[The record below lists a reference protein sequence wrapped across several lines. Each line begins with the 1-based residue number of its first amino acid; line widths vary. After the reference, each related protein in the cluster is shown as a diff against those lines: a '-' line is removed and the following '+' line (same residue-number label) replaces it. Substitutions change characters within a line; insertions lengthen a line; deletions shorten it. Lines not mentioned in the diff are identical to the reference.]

1 MLLCGQVRHLSSP
14 RLASARSCSI
24 SEHEADHPNG
34 HQYVLPEYFQ
44 AISLDSSRLQPL
56 MKLPIAF
63 ANTCILAV
71 LFGASS
77 AVVIAGVPSGSPIP
91 PEPSAVL
98 MRWVGQYGSED
109 SLLTI
114 YEEHGRLRAD
124 GMKLHRVK
132 LTPRG
137 PTAYSVQTP
146 GSAGN
151 DSSMELSLDHGRP
164 VAIRLDGVR
173 LPRIDVGAQLLE
185 HFRAT
190 RSDALALRTAALQ
203 QRPPIENGPRR
214 PSDLVDL
221 ASDPR
226 IKLDIRYATTNNF
239 MGFAL
244 YESPN
249 AYLQRPAAEAL
260 SRAAQ
265 RLAQD
270 GFGLLVHD
278 AYRPW
283 FVTKMFWDATPES
296 AHIFVANP
304 AEGSRHN
311 RGCAVD
317 LTLYRLSTGQPVTMT
332 GRYDEMSPR
341 SYADFV
347 GGTSAQRALR
357 DLLRQAMEAE
367 GFTVYAEEWW
377 HFDYKDWNQ
386 YAIGNATFA
395 QLQATANPR

>member
-1 MLLCGQVRHLSSP
+1 
-14 RLASARSCSI
+14 
-24 SEHEADHPNG
+24 
-34 HQYVLPEYFQ
+34 
-44 AISLDSSRLQPL
+44 
-56 MKLPIAF
+56 MKSMITFVNSFIA
-63 ANTCILAV
+63 AV
-71 LFGASS
+71 LFAASP
-77 AVVIAGVPSGSPIP
+77 AVVIAGVPAEARIP
-91 PEPSAVL
+91 PEPGAAL
-98 MRWVGQYGSED
+98 MRWIGQYGAED

-114 YEEHGRLRAD
+114 YEQHGRLCAD
-124 GMKLHRVK
+124 GMELHRVT
-132 LTPRG
+132 LIPRSS
-137 PTAYSVQTP
+137 TVYSVRSP
-146 GSAGN
+146 GLQRDGST
-151 DSSMELSLDHGRP
+151 MQLVLDHGSP
-164 VAIRLDGVR
+164 VAIQWDDVR
-173 LPRIDVGAQLLE
+173 LPRIDVGAVLLE

-190 RSDALALRTAALQ
+190 RSDAGALRRAALQ
-203 QRPPIENGPRR
+203 QTPPIESGPRR
-214 PSDLVDL
+214 PGDLVDL

-226 IKLDIRYATTNNF
+226 IKLDIRYATANNF

-260 SRAAQ
+260 SRVAQ

-283 FVTKMFWDATPES
+283 FVTKMFWDATPET
-296 AHIFVANP
+296 AHKFVANP

-317 LTLYRLSTGQPVTMT
+317 LTLYRLSSGEPVTMP
-332 GRYDEMSPR
+332 GRYDEMSLR
-341 SYADFV
+341 SNADFI

-357 DLLRQAMEAE
+357 DLLRHAMEAE

-377 HFDYKDWNQ
+377 HFDYRDWDR

-395 QLQATANPR
+395 QLQAAKP

>member
-1 MLLCGQVRHLSSP
+1 MRLLITFVS
-14 RLASARSCSI
+14 
-24 SEHEADHPNG
+24 
-34 HQYVLPEYFQ
+34 
-44 AISLDSSRLQPL
+44 
-56 MKLPIAF
+56 
-63 ANTCILAV
+63 TCILTL
-71 LFGASS
+71 LFGA
-77 AVVIAGVPSGSPIP
+77 APAEAIVGEPDVSG
-91 PEPSAVL
+91 AL
-98 MRWVGQYGSED
+98 MRWVGQYGTED

-114 YEEHGRLRAD
+114 YEEHGRLCAD
-124 GMKLHRVK
+124 GRELHQVMLARRSS
-132 LTPRG
+132 TS
-137 PTAYSVQTP
+137 YSVHAP
-146 GSAGN
+146 GSVRNG
-151 DSSMELSLDHGRP
+151 SELELVLDHGRP
-164 VAIRLDGVR
+164 VAIQWEAVR
-173 LPRIDVGAQLLE
+173 LPRIDVGSLVLE

-190 RSDALALRTAALQ
+190 RSDASALRSAALQ
-203 QRPPIENGPRR
+203 QKPPLEIGPRR
-214 PSDLVDL
+214 AGDLVDL

-226 IKLDIRYATTNNF
+226 IKLDIRYATSNNF

-260 SRAAQ
+260 SRVAQ

-270 GFGLLVHD
+270 GFGLLVYD

-296 AHIFVANP
+296 AHIFVADP

-317 LTLYRLSTGQPVTMT
+317 LTLYRLSTGEPVTMT
-332 GRYDEMSPR
+332 GRYDEMSHR

-357 DLLRQAMEAE
+357 DRLRQAMEAE

-377 HFDYKDWNQ
+377 HFDYKDWDQ

-395 QLQATANPR
+395 QLQAIRIPLRKPAPGA